1 MGRGRTDE
9 PIACVPVRLPS
20 ERTSSVSAIVVS
32 LVAFACIVAGMLIG
46 MLAGARVPDDHLSE
60 QSKLP
65 VRLAV
70 GLVATMTALI
80 LGLVTTSVKD
90 SFDGFDATVKDA
102 SAKIMVLDRYLARYG
117 PEAQGI
123 REDVRST
130 VSSRVLGMWSAE
142 VTGDGEADPFA
153 RTHPFER
160 IADEVLELKPANDV
174 QELMRTNAL
183 DVSDELLRDRWLLFS
198 SEGSSI
204 PTFFLGALV
213 FWMTVLFG
221 IFGLFAPRNLTITV
235 VLLVSAFSVSAAI
248 FLILELD
255 GPLDGVIKVSSAPI
269 EFAVRQLGQ

>member
-1 MGRGRTDE
+1 VN
-9 PIACVPVRLPS
+9 PIMV
-20 ERTSSVSAIVVS
+20 SVA
-32 LVAFACIVAGMLIG
+32 AFACIVAGMLIG
-46 MLAGARVPDDHLSE
+46 MLANSRVPEDHLSE

-65 VRLAV
+65 VRLSV

-102 SAKIMVLDRYLARYG
+102 TAKIMVLDRYLARYG

-123 REDVRST
+123 REETRLV
-130 VSSRVLGMWSAE
+130 VSDRVMGMWSVEAS
-142 VTGDGEADPFA
+142 GENGLDPFA
-153 RTHPFER
+153 RTHPFEN
-160 IADEVLELKPANDV
+160 ISNEVFALVPRNEV
-174 QELMRTNAL
+174 QEVMRTKAL

-221 IFGLFAPRNLTITV
+221 IFGLFAPRNFTIAV
-235 VLLVSAFSVSAAI
+235 VLLVSALSVSAAI

-255 GPLDGVIKVSSAPI
+255 SPLEGVIKVSSDPV
-269 EFAVRQLGQ
+269 EFAIRQLAR